1 VNKFHIFD
9 VNKMIIVFDK
19 IELQEIYEQG
29 YSENRKFWF
38 QPEVIKQY
46 IKIINI
52 LLAIE
57 KIEELY
63 QIKSLHFKK
72 LLGSKF
78 ALQSIRINNKYRLEC
93 IISYDIYVLVGKI
106 LSISNH
112 YKS

>member
-1 VNKFHIFD
+1 MNKLPVFETYR
-9 VNKMIIVFDK
+9 MIIVFDK

-29 YSENRKFWF
+29 YSGNRKFWF
-38 QPEVIKQY
+38 QPEIIKQY
-46 IKIINI
+46 IKIITI

-78 ALQSIRINNKYRLEC
+78 AFQSIRINQKYRLEC
-93 IISYDIYVLVGKI
+93 IISYDIYILVGKI

>member
-1 VNKFHIFD
+1 MNKIHIFD
-9 VNKMIIVFDK
+9 IHKMIIVFDK
-19 IELQEIYEQG
+19 IELQEIYEHG

-38 QPEVIKQY
+38 QPEIIKQY

-52 LLAIE
+52 LRAIE

-78 ALQSIRINNKYRLEC
+78 ELQSIRINNKYRLEC
-93 IISYDIYVLVGKI
+93 IIIYDIYVLVGKI

-112 YKS
+112 YK